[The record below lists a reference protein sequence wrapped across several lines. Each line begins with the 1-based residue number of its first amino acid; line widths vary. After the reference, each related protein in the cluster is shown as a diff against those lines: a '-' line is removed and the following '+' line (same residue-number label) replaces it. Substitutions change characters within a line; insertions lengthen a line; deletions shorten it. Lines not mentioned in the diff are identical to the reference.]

1 MRSDARE
8 CILDML
14 GEKHLIKG
22 ISDSLTRGVGERDV
36 KKVREEQTI
45 EGRKYKMFLNSINN
59 KMRNCH

>member
-36 KKVREEQTI
+36 KKSKRRADDRREEEQNVS
-45 EGRKYKMFLNSINN
+45 KQ
-59 KMRNCH
+59 HQQ